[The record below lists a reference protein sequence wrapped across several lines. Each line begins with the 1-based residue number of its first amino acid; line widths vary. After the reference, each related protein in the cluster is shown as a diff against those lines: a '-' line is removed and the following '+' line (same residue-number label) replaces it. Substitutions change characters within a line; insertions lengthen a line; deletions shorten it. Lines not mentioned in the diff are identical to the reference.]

1 MIEQILRPTHW
12 YLDNA
17 YFNGVGMHALRLIE
31 HGKSLDYLKTEV
43 PIRTFTD
50 GILNAE
56 SADWSFRVVRNQQG
70 EKVALIPLH
79 GAMTKY
85 GGFCSYGTADLAE
98 MVDAANEIDEIKG
111 ILFDIDCPGGAGDSI
126 EVLDRAIQA
135 SEKPIVGYVD
145 RLCASAAQ
153 WVAASIVKSGGKII
167 VDSLN
172 NSTMGSIGSY
182 IMYQN
187 IVAQLEKDGIK
198 VEIIRAPQSKD
209 KVKFN
214 SLEELT
220 DEIRAEIKE
229 DLKHH
234 TNIFITQVK
243 EYYGDRLNA
252 EAEKLFTGGTF
263 RGDQAIEIGLAD
275 SQGTITDAF
284 NEVLSLSKSNQTQS
298 IYKNDMNMF
307 KRLGLS
313 FSIAQKLSAE
323 EIENLSGAADKLAEA
338 EKLTEQNGTLTK
350 QLETVTNEKAQLVTD
365 HEAAIKALEDEKAE
379 MQAKLDKT
387 PAAAATTAT
396 SANDETA
403 AEEAAEEAKKYET
416 SVDRELAQIKS
427 NLKVQK

>member
-43 PIRTFTD
+43 PIREFAD

-56 SADWSFRVVRNQQG
+56 SDDWNFRVVRNPQG
-70 EKVALIPLH
+70 EKVALIPMH
-79 GAMTKY
+79 GTMTKY
-85 GGFCSYGTADLAE
+85 GGMCSYGTAELAE

-167 VDSLN
+167 VDSLH

-187 IVAQLEKDGIK
+187 IVGRLEKDGIK
-198 VEIIRAPQSKD
+198 VEIIRAPQSTD
-209 KVKFN
+209 KAKFN

-229 DLKHH
+229 ELKYH
-234 TNIFITQVK
+234 TNLFITQVK
-243 EYYGDRLNA
+243 EYYGGRLN
-252 EAEKLFTGGTF
+252 EDAEKLFTGGTF
-263 RGDQAIEIGLAD
+263 RGSQAIEIGLAD

-298 IYKNDMNMF
+298 IYKNNMLSI
-307 KRLGLS
+307 KKIGLS
-313 FSIAQKLSAE
+313 MSIAQKLSAE
-323 EIENLSGAADKLAEA
+323 ELEKISEAGDKLIEFDALQ
-338 EKLTEQNGTLTK
+338 EKYGTVSEE
-350 QLETVTNEKAQLVTD
+350 LETVKNEKAQLVTD
-365 HEAAIKALEDEKAE
+365 HQTAIKALEDKNAE
-379 MQAKLDKT
+379 LQAQLDKE

-396 SANDETA
+396 SPNDESA
-403 AEEAAEEAKKYET
+403 AEEEAEQAKKYET
-416 SVDRELAQIKS
+416 SFDKEMSQIKS
-427 NLKVQK
+427 TLKIEK